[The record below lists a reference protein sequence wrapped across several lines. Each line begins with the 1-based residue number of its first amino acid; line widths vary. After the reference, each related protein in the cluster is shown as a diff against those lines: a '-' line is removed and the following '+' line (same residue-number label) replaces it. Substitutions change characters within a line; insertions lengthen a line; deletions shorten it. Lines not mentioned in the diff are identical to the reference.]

1 LYGEIHFACQ
11 IAQNKF
17 CGTNTARNKFHG
29 TGVTSMKYLLG
40 IDQGTTQTTAVVVNE
55 MGEMIRKNSSQLPAQ
70 FPQAGWVEQEPND
83 IVRTVK
89 EACAPLLDKY
99 EIAAVGFDNQGETF
113 VVWDASTGEAVTPA
127 IVWQDTR
134 GQSVCEALAPSVDA
148 DLLRAKTGLLL
159 DSYFSAPKLKWVF
172 EHYPEIRKKAHEG
185 KLKFG
190 TTETW
195 VIWKL
200 SGGKLHVTDPSTAS
214 RTLLFDMNKFDWDA
228 DLLKLFDVP
237 RSMLPEVKPSAGY
250 IGDVDFGNGK
260 PLPLHALLVDQQA
273 ALFGQA
279 CFNAGEMK
287 CSFGTGSFLLM
298 NIGDKPKLSNNGL
311 LTTVGWNFNGHT
323 AYAFDGGIFVTGSA
337 VQWLRDNLK
346 FIPDSASSHA
356 AAQQSKDFGVVVV
369 PALQGLAAPHWRT
382 DVQGAMFGLNRS
394 TTSDDIVR
402 ATLDGIAC
410 RVYEVVTA
418 MSQDLGQKPPHLKVY
433 GGPSGNPYLMQVIA
447 DLLDLE
453 VRVSAALEATAIG
466 IANLAGVSALGNTF
480 EALAKNWKSET
491 TYQPRM
497 TKEERG
503 KKLAQWSKAIEA
515 VKKFHE

>member
-1 LYGEIHFACQ
+1 M
-11 IAQNKF
+11 
-17 CGTNTARNKFHG
+17 R
-29 TGVTSMKYLLG
+29 YLLG

-55 MGEMIRKNSSQLPAQ
+55 LGEMVEKNSAQLPAR
-70 FPQAGWVEQEPND
+70 FPQAGWVEQDPLD

-113 VVWDASTGEAVTPA
+113 IVWDVETGQPVTPA

-134 GQSVCEALAPSVDA
+134 GESVCKSLASRVDSD
-148 DLLRAKTGLLL
+148 DLRQKTGLLL

-172 EHYPEIRKKAHEG
+172 EHNPEIREQAHAG

-195 VIWKL
+195 VLWSL
-200 SGGKLHVTDPSTAS
+200 TNGRLHVTDPSTAS
-214 RTLLFDMNKFDWDA
+214 RTLLFDMNCLEWD
-228 DLLKLFDVP
+228 DELLALFDVP
-237 RSMLPEVKPSAGY
+237 RSMLPEVKPSAGL
-250 IGDVDFGNGK
+250 IGEVDFGNGR

-298 NIGDKPKLSNNGL
+298 NIGDKPRLSNNGL
-311 LTTVGWNFNGHT
+311 LTTVGWNFDGHT
-323 AYAFDGGIFVTGSA
+323 VYAFDGGIFVTGSA

-346 FIPDSASSHA
+346 VIPDAASSSDA
-356 AAQQSKDFGVVVV
+356 ANRSTDLDVVVI

-382 DVQGAMFGLNRS
+382 DVRGAMFGLNRS

-418 MSQDLGQKPPHLKVY
+418 MSQDAGQAPPHLKVD
-433 GGPSGNPYLMQVIA
+433 GGPSGNPYLMQMIA
-447 DLLDLE
+447 DLLNLE

-466 IANLAGVSALGNTF
+466 IANLAGVSALGTSL
-480 EALAKNWKSET
+480 EELARNWKAET
-491 TYQPRM
+491 VYKPQM
-497 TKEERG
+497 QEENRE
-503 KKLAQWSKAIEA
+503 KKLAAWNKALEA
-515 VKKFHE
+515 VKTFHDEQKP

>member
-1 LYGEIHFACQ
+1 
-11 IAQNKF
+11 
-17 CGTNTARNKFHG
+17 
-29 TGVTSMKYLLG
+29 MKYLLG
-40 IDQGTTQTTAVVVNE
+40 IDQGTTQTTAVIVNE
-55 MGEMIRKNSSQLPAQ
+55 LGEMVEKNSAQLPAR
-70 FPQAGWVEQEPND
+70 FPQAGWVEQEPED
-83 IVRTVK
+83 IIRTVK
-89 EACAPLLDKY
+89 EACAPLLSKY

-113 VVWDASTGEAVTPA
+113 VVWDAETGDAVTPA

-134 GQSVCEALAPSVDA
+134 GQSVCDALASSVD
-148 DLLRAKTGLLL
+148 LNWLRKTTGLLL

-172 EHYPEIRKKAHEG
+172 ENNSEIRKRAHEG

-214 RTLLFDMNKFDWDA
+214 RTLLFDMNTFQWDEK
-228 DLLKLFDVP
+228 LLQLFDVP
-237 RSMLPEVKPSAGY
+237 KSMLPEVKPSAGH
-250 IGDVDFGNGK
+250 IGDVDFGEGK

-279 CFNAGEMK
+279 CFKAGEMK

-346 FIPDSASSHA
+346 FIPDSAASHDA
-356 AAQQSKDFGVVVV
+356 ANNSKDMGVVVI

-410 RVYEVVTA
+410 RVYEVVSA
-418 MSQDLGQKPPHLKVY
+418 MSQDSGTPPPYLKVD
-433 GGPSGNPYLMQVIA
+433 GGPAGNPYLMQMIS
-447 DLLDLE
+447 DLLNLE
-453 VRVSAALEATAIG
+453 VRVSASVEATAIG
-466 IANLAGVSALGNTF
+466 IANLAGVSALGASF
-480 EALAKNWKSET
+480 EQLANNWKAEKVYTPS
-491 TYQPRM
+491 M
-497 TKEERG
+497 KEEERR
-503 KKLAQWSKAIEA
+503 KKLAQWNKALEA
-515 VKKFHE
+515 VKKFHDDRP

>member
-1 LYGEIHFACQ
+1 
-11 IAQNKF
+11 
-17 CGTNTARNKFHG
+17 
-29 TGVTSMKYLLG
+29 MKYLLG
-40 IDQGTTQTTAVVVNE
+40 VDQGTTQTTAVIVNE
-55 MGEMIRKNSSQLPAQ
+55 HGEMIEKNSAQLPAR
-70 FPQAGWVEQEPND
+70 FPQAGWVEQDPID

-89 EACAPLLDKY
+89 EACTPLLDKY
-99 EIAAVGFDNQGETF
+99 DIGAAGFDNQGETF
-113 VVWDASTGEAVTPA
+113 LLWDKNTGEPVTPA

-134 GQSVCEALAPSVDA
+134 GQSVCDALASRVDPN
-148 DLLRAKTGLLL
+148 LLRRKTGLLL

-172 EHYPEIRKKAHEG
+172 ENYPEIRKHAHVG
-185 KLKFG
+185 KLLFG

-195 VIWKL
+195 VIWSL
-200 SGGKLHVTDPSTAS
+200 TNGKLHVTDPSTAS
-214 RTLLFDMNKFDWDA
+214 RTLLFDMNRFEWDDDQLA
-228 DLLKLFDVP
+228 LFDVP
-237 RSMLPEVKPSAGY
+237 RSILAEIKPSAGY

-260 PLPLHALLVDQQA
+260 PLPLHAMLVDQQA

-298 NIGDKPKLSNNGL
+298 NIGDKPRLSNNGL
-311 LTTVGWNFNGHT
+311 LTTVGWNFDGHT

-346 FIPDSASSHA
+346 AIPDSASSHDA
-356 AAQQSKDFGVVVV
+356 ANRSNDLDVVVV

-382 DVQGAMFGLNRS
+382 DVRGAMFGLNRS

-418 MSQDLGQKPPHLKVY
+418 MSQDAGQGPPHLKVD
-433 GGPSGNPYLMQVIA
+433 GGPSGNPYLMQMIA
-447 DLLDLE
+447 DLLNLE

-466 IANLAGVSALGNTF
+466 IANLAGVSALGTTF
-480 EALAKNWKSET
+480 EDLSKNWKAET
-491 TYQPRM
+491 SYLPKM
-497 TKEERG
+497 TKEERE
-503 KKLAQWSKAIEA
+503 KKLAQWNKAVEA
-515 VKKFHE
+515 VKGFHD

>member
-1 LYGEIHFACQ
+1 
-11 IAQNKF
+11 
-17 CGTNTARNKFHG
+17 
-29 TGVTSMKYLLG
+29 MKYLLG
-40 IDQGTTQTTAVVVNE
+40 VDQGTTQTTAVIVNE
-55 MGEMIRKNSSQLPAQ
+55 YGEMLDKNSAQLPAR
-70 FPQAGWVEQEPND
+70 FPQAGWVEQDPLD

-89 EACAPLLDKY
+89 EACAPLLGKY
-99 EIAAVGFDNQGETF
+99 DISAVGFDNQGETF
-113 VVWDASTGEAVTPA
+113 VVWDKETGEPVTPA

-134 GQSVCEALAPSVDA
+134 GQSVC
-148 DLLRAKTGLLL
+148 DLLASSLDLNLLRQKTGLLL

-172 EHYPEIRKKAHEG
+172 ENYPDIRKQAHAG
-185 KLKFG
+185 KLLFG

-200 SGGKLHVTDPSTAS
+200 SNGQLHITDASTAS
-214 RTLLFDMNKFDWDA
+214 RTLLFDMNSFGWDD

-237 RSMLPEVKPSAGY
+237 RSMLPEVKPSAGF
-250 IGDVDFGNGK
+250 IGNVDFGNGK
-260 PLPLHALLVDQQA
+260 PLPLHAMLVDQQA

-298 NIGDKPKLSNNGL
+298 NIGDKPRLSNHGL
-311 LTTVGWNFNGHT
+311 LTTVGWNFDGHT

-346 FIPDSASSHA
+346 VIPDVVSSNDA
-356 AAQQSKDFGVVVV
+356 ANRSTDLDVVVV

-382 DVQGAMFGLNRS
+382 DVRGTMFGLNRS

-418 MSQDLGQKPPHLKVY
+418 MAQDAGQAPPHLKVD
-433 GGPSGNPYLMQVIA
+433 GGPSGNPYLMQMVA
-447 DLLDLE
+447 DLLNLE
-453 VRVSAALEATAIG
+453 VRVSAAVEATAIG
-466 IANLAGVSALGNTF
+466 IANLAGVSALGTSF
-480 EALAKNWKSET
+480 EDLSKSWKAET
-491 TYQPRM
+491 VHVP
-497 TKEERG
+497 KLGKAERE
-503 KKLAQWSKAIEA
+503 KKLAQWNKAVEA
-515 VKKFHE
+515 VKGFHS

>member
-1 LYGEIHFACQ
+1 
-11 IAQNKF
+11 
-17 CGTNTARNKFHG
+17 
-29 TGVTSMKYLLG
+29 MKYILG
-40 IDQGTTQTTAVVVNE
+40 IDQGTTQTTAVIVNE
-55 MGEMIRKNSSQLPAQ
+55 LGEMIEKNSSQLPAR

-99 EIAAVGFDNQGETF
+99 AISAVGFDNQGETF
-113 VVWDASTGEAVTPA
+113 IVWDKDSRNAVTPA

-134 GQSVCEALAPSVDA
+134 GQSVCDSLASSLDL
-148 DLLRAKTGLLL
+148 DLLRRKTGLLL

-172 EHYPEIRKKAHEG
+172 ENNPEIRKQAHDG
-185 KLKFG
+185 KLLFG

-200 SGGKLHVTDPSTAS
+200 TNGKLHVTDPSTAS
-214 RTLLFDMNKFDWDA
+214 RTLLFDMNRFEWDD

-260 PLPLHALLVDQQA
+260 SLPLHALLVDQQA

-279 CFNAGEMK
+279 CFKAGEMK

-298 NIGDKPKLSNNGL
+298 NIGDKPRLSNNGL
-311 LTTVGWNFNGHT
+311 LTTVGWKFGEHT
-323 AYAFDGGIFVTGSA
+323 TYAFDGGIFVTGSA
-337 VQWLRDNLK
+337 VQWLRDNLRA
-346 FIPDSASSHA
+346 IPDSPSSFEA
-356 AAQQSKDFGVVVV
+356 AKRSTDLGVVVV

-382 DVQGAMFGLNRS
+382 DVRGAMFGLNRS

-410 RVYEVVTA
+410 RVYEVVMA
-418 MSQDLGQKPPHLKVY
+418 MSEDLGQKPPHLKVD
-433 GGPSGNPYLMQVIA
+433 GGPSGNPYLMQMIA
-447 DLLDLE
+447 DLLNLE

-466 IANLAGVSALGNTF
+466 IANLAGVSALGTSF
-480 EALAKNWKSET
+480 DELAKNWKAEKVYLPT
-491 TYQPRM
+491 M
-497 TKEERG
+497 EEEERR
-503 KKLAQWSKAIEA
+503 KKLEQWGRAVEA
-515 VKKFHE
+515 VKGFHS

>member
-1 LYGEIHFACQ
+1 
-11 IAQNKF
+11 
-17 CGTNTARNKFHG
+17 
-29 TGVTSMKYLLG
+29 MKYLLG
-40 IDQGTTQTTAVVVNE
+40 IDQGTTQTTAVIVNE
-55 MGEMIRKNSSQLPAQ
+55 LGEMLEKNSAQLPAR
-70 FPQAGWVEQEPND
+70 FPQAGWVEQEPAD

-99 EIAAVGFDNQGETF
+99 KISAVGFDNQGETF
-113 VVWDASTGEAVTPA
+113 IVWDKDTGQPVTPA

-134 GQSVCEALAPSVDA
+134 GESVCKALAPTVDA
-148 DLLRAKTGLLL
+148 ESLRAKTGLLL

-172 EHYPEIRKKAHEG
+172 ENYPDIRKQAHEG

-195 VIWKL
+195 VLWSL
-200 SGGKLHVTDPSTAS
+200 TQGRLHITDPSTAS
-214 RTLLFDMNKFDWDA
+214 RTLLFDMNKFEWDD

-250 IGDVDFGNGK
+250 VGDVDFGNGK

-279 CFNAGEMK
+279 CFKAGEMK

-311 LTTVGWNFNGHT
+311 LTTVGWNFNGQT

-346 FIPDSASSHA
+346 LIPDSASSNDA
-356 AAQQSKDFGVVVV
+356 ANRSTDPGVVVV

-382 DVQGAMFGLNRS
+382 DVRGAMFGLNRS
-394 TTSDDIVR
+394 TSSDDIVR

-418 MSQDLGQKPPHLKVY
+418 MSQDLGQAPPHLKVD
-433 GGPSGNPYLMQVIA
+433 GGPSGNPYLMQTIA
-447 DLLDLE
+447 DLLNLE

-466 IANLAGVSALGNTF
+466 IANLAGVSALKTSF
-480 EALAKNWKSET
+480 DDLSKNWKSEKSYT
-491 TYQPRM
+491 PKM
-497 TKEERG
+497 SKEEREN
-503 KKLAQWSKAIEA
+503 KLTQWNKAVGA
-515 VKKFHE
+515 VKGFHQ

>member
-1 LYGEIHFACQ
+1 
-11 IAQNKF
+11 
-17 CGTNTARNKFHG
+17 
-29 TGVTSMKYLLG
+29 MKYLLG
-40 IDQGTTQTTAVVVNE
+40 IDQGTTQTTAVIVNE
-55 MGEMIRKNSSQLPAQ
+55 LGEMLEKNSAQLPAR
-70 FPQAGWVEQEPND
+70 FPQAGWVEQDPAD

-89 EACAPLLDKY
+89 EACAPLLDTY
-99 EIAAVGFDNQGETF
+99 DVSAVGFDNQGETF
-113 VVWDASTGEAVTPA
+113 VVWDKDTGEPVTPA

-134 GQSVCEALAPSVDA
+134 GESVCKALAPNVDA
-148 DLLRAKTGLLL
+148 ELLRHKTGLLL

-172 EHYPEIRKKAHEG
+172 ENYPEIRKQAHEG

-195 VIWKL
+195 VIWSL
-200 SGGKLHVTDPSTAS
+200 TQGRLHITDPSTAS
-214 RTLLFDMNKFDWDA
+214 RTLLFDMNKFEWDE

-298 NIGDKPKLSNNGL
+298 NIGDTPRLSSNGL
-311 LTTVGWNFNGHT
+311 LTTVGWNFNGQT

-346 FIPDSASSHA
+346 VIPDSASSHEA
-356 AAQQSKDFGVVVV
+356 AKRSTDPGVVVV

-382 DVQGAMFGLNRS
+382 DVRGAMFGLNRS
-394 TTSDDIVR
+394 TSSDDIVR

-418 MSQDLGQKPPHLKVY
+418 MSQDLGKAPPHLKVD
-433 GGPSGNPYLMQVIA
+433 GGPSGNPYLMQMIA
-447 DLLDLE
+447 DLLNLE

-466 IANLAGVSALGNTF
+466 IANLAGVSALGTSF
-480 EALAKNWKSET
+480 DELSANWKSET
-491 TYQPRM
+491 SYLPRINE
-497 TKEERG
+497 EERS
-503 KKLAQWSKAIEA
+503 KKLAQWNKAVEA
-515 VKKFHE
+515 VKGFHA

>member
-1 LYGEIHFACQ
+1 
-11 IAQNKF
+11 
-17 CGTNTARNKFHG
+17 
-29 TGVTSMKYLLG
+29 MKYLLG
-40 IDQGTTQTTAVVVNE
+40 IDQGTTQTTAVIVNE
-55 MGEMIRKNSSQLPAQ
+55 LGEMLEKNSAQLPAR
-70 FPQAGWVEQEPND
+70 FPQAGWVEQDPAD

-99 EIAAVGFDNQGETF
+99 DISAVGFDNQGETF
-113 VVWDASTGEAVTPA
+113 VVWDKDTGESVTPA

-134 GQSVCEALAPSVDA
+134 GESVCKALASNIDPE
-148 DLLRAKTGLLL
+148 LLRHKTGLLL

-172 EHYPEIRKKAHEG
+172 ENYPEIRKQAHEG

-195 VIWKL
+195 VIWSLTK
-200 SGGKLHVTDPSTAS
+200 GKLHITDPSTAS
-214 RTLLFDMNKFDWDA
+214 RTLLFDMNKFEWDE

-298 NIGDKPKLSNNGL
+298 NIGDKPKLSSNGL

-346 FIPDSASSHA
+346 LIPDSASSNDSA
-356 AAQQSKDFGVVVV
+356 NRSTDSGVVIV

-382 DVQGAMFGLNRS
+382 DVRGAMFGLNRS
-394 TTSDDIVR
+394 TSSDDIVR

-418 MSQDLGQKPPHLKVY
+418 MSQDLGQRPPHLKVD
-433 GGPSGNPYLMQVIA
+433 GGPSGNPYLMQMIA
-447 DLLDLE
+447 DLLNLE

-466 IANLAGVSALGNTF
+466 IANLAGVSALGTSF
-480 EALAKNWKSET
+480 DELSANWKSET
-491 TYQPRM
+491 SYLPRM
-497 TKEERG
+497 NEEERG
-503 KKLAQWSKAIEA
+503 KKLSQWNKAVNA
-515 VKKFHE
+515 VKGFHE

>member
-1 LYGEIHFACQ
+1 
-11 IAQNKF
+11 
-17 CGTNTARNKFHG
+17 
-29 TGVTSMKYLLG
+29 MKYLLG
-40 IDQGTTQTTAVVVNE
+40 IDQGTTQTTAVIVNE
-55 MGEMIRKNSSQLPAQ
+55 QGEMIEKNSAQLPAR
-70 FPQAGWVEQEPND
+70 FPQAGWVEQDPAD
-83 IVRTVK
+83 ILRTVK

-99 EIAAVGFDNQGETF
+99 EISAVGFDNQGETF
-113 VVWDASTGEAVTPA
+113 ILWDQDTGEPVTPA

-134 GQSVCEALAPSVDA
+134 GESICKALAASVDP
-148 DLLRAKTGLLL
+148 DLLRQKTGLLL
-159 DSYFSAPKLKWVF
+159 DSYFSAPKVKWVF
-172 EHYPEIRKKAHEG
+172 ENNSEIRKKAHDG

-195 VIWKL
+195 MIWCLTK
-200 SGGKLHVTDPSTAS
+200 GTLHVTDPSTAS
-214 RTLLFDMNKFDWDA
+214 RTLLFDMNTFEWDE
-228 DLLKLFDVP
+228 DLLKLFDIP

-250 IGDVDFGNGK
+250 IGDIDFGNGK

-279 CFNAGEMK
+279 CFKAGEMK

-298 NIGDKPKLSNNGL
+298 NIGEKPKLSNHGL
-311 LTTVGWNFNGHT
+311 LTTVGWNFKGHT

-346 FIPDSASSHA
+346 VIPDSASSYDA
-356 AAQQSKDFGVVVV
+356 ANRSTDGGVVVV

-382 DVQGAMFGLNRS
+382 DVRGAMFGLNRS

-418 MSQDLGQKPPHLKVY
+418 MSQDAGKAPPHLKVD
-433 GGPSGNPYLMQVIA
+433 GGPSGNPYLMQMIA

-453 VRVSAALEATAIG
+453 VQVSSSVEATAIG
-466 IANLAGVSALGNTF
+466 IANLAGVSALGTSF
-480 EALAKNWKSET
+480 ETLAGNWKAEIV
-491 TYQPRM
+491 YKPKMNGEDRQR
-497 TKEERG
+497 
-503 KKLAQWSKAIEA
+503 KLTQWNRA
-515 VKKFHE
+515 VDAVRKFHE

>member
-1 LYGEIHFACQ
+1 
-11 IAQNKF
+11 
-17 CGTNTARNKFHG
+17 
-29 TGVTSMKYLLG
+29 MKYLLG
-40 IDQGTTQTTAVVVNE
+40 IDQGTTQTTAVIVDE
-55 MGEMIRKNSSQLPAQ
+55 RGEVLEKNSAQLPAR
-70 FPQAGWVEQEPND
+70 FPQAGWVEQEPLD

-99 EIAAVGFDNQGETF
+99 DIAAVGFDNQGETF
-113 VVWDASTGEAVTPA
+113 VVWDKDTGEAVTPA

-134 GQSVCEALAPSVDA
+134 GQSVCDALASSLDLN
-148 DLLRAKTGLLL
+148 LLRQKTGLLL

-172 EHYPEIRKKAHEG
+172 ETYPEIRKQAHAG
-185 KLKFG
+185 KLLFG

-200 SGGKLHVTDPSTAS
+200 TNGKLHVTDPSTAS
-214 RTLLFDMNKFDWDA
+214 RTLLFDMNRFEWDE

-237 RSMLPEVKPSAGY
+237 RNMLPEVKPSAGFV
-250 IGDVDFGNGK
+250 GDIDFGNGK
-260 PLPLHALLVDQQA
+260 PLPLHAMLVDQQA

-279 CFNAGEMK
+279 CFKAGEMK

-298 NIGDKPKLSNNGL
+298 NIGDKPRLSNNGL
-311 LTTVGWNFNGHT
+311 LTTVGWNFDGHT

-346 FIPDSASSHA
+346 AIPDSPSSNEA
-356 AAQQSKDFGVVVV
+356 AKRSTDMGVVVV

-382 DVQGAMFGLNRS
+382 DVRGAMFGLNRS

-410 RVYEVVTA
+410 RVYEVVMA
-418 MSQDLGQKPPHLKVY
+418 MSQDLGQAPPHLKVD
-433 GGPSGNPYLMQVIA
+433 GGPSGNPYLMQMIA
-447 DLLDLE
+447 DLLNLE

-466 IANLAGVSALGNTF
+466 IANLAGVSALGTSF
-480 EALAKNWKSET
+480 EDLSVNWKAET
-491 TYQPRM
+491 SYLPRM
-497 TKEERG
+497 KVAEREN
-503 KKLAQWSKAIEA
+503 KLAQWNKALLS
-515 VKKFHE
+515 VKAFHD

>member
-1 LYGEIHFACQ
+1 
-11 IAQNKF
+11 
-17 CGTNTARNKFHG
+17 
-29 TGVTSMKYLLG
+29 MKYLLG
-40 IDQGTTQTTAVVVNE
+40 IDQGTTQTTAVIVNE
-55 MGEMIRKNSSQLPAQ
+55 TGEMIEKNSAQLPAQ
-70 FPQAGWVEQEPND
+70 FPQAGWVEQNPAD

-99 EIAAVGFDNQGETF
+99 EIAAVGLDNQGETF
-113 VVWDASTGEAVTPA
+113 VVWDADTGEAVTPA

-134 GQSVCEALAPSVDA
+134 GQSVCEELASQVDA
-148 DLLRAKTGLLL
+148 DSLRAKTGLLL

-172 EHYPEIRKKAHEG
+172 ENYPDIRKQAHAG

-195 VIWKL
+195 VLWSLTK
-200 SGGKLHVTDPSTAS
+200 GKLHVTDPSTAS

-250 IGDVDFGNGK
+250 IGDVDFVGQGRA
-260 PLPLHALLVDQQA
+260 LPLHALLVDQQA

-298 NIGDKPKLSNNGL
+298 NIGDKPKLSRHGL

-337 VQWLRDNLK
+337 IQWLRDNLRL
-346 FIPDSASSHA
+346 IPDSASSHDA
-356 AAQQSKDFGVVVV
+356 AGRSADMGVVVV

-382 DVQGAMFGLNRS
+382 DVRGAMFGLNRS
-394 TTSDDIVR
+394 TGSDDIVR

-418 MSQDLGQKPPHLKVY
+418 MSQDLGQKPPHLKVD
-433 GGPSGNPYLMQVIA
+433 GGPSGNPYLMQMIA
-447 DLLDLE
+447 DLLALE
-453 VRVSAALEATAIG
+453 VKVSAALEATAIG
-466 IANLAGVSALGNTF
+466 IANLASVSALGTSF
-480 EALAKNWKSET
+480 DDLAGNWRSEKV
-491 TYQPRM
+491 YKPQM
-497 TKEERG
+497 KQAERE
-503 KKLAQWSKAIEA
+503 KKLAQWNKALEA